1 MCGGVN
7 DSDGK
12 NISNDKANF
21 SLLLILLPLLF
32 FDLCFGRTWAIFFF
46 SFLRWV
52 VDTPNST
59 VGHLSIFSA
68 QVGIFVPLILLRT
81 LVHFYLSSHSFS
93 FFSEVPGTCPFLLAR
108 IFLHNPCLFC
118 IKSFQRERI
127 TTLGTVSDNFFSNF
141 NDWWWMVQQM
151 CASEYLNLTT

>member
-7 DSDGK
+7 DSDGE
-12 NISNDKANF
+12 NISNDKAYF

-32 FDLCFGRTWAIFFF
+32 FDLCFGRIWAIIFF

-59 VGHLSIFSA
+59 IGHLSIFST

-93 FFSEVPGTCPFLLAR
+93 LFSRFRALAPFYFIAY
-108 IFLHNPCLFC
+108 FC
-118 IKSFQRERI
+118 ITLASSALNLFRER
-127 TTLGTVSDNFFSNF
+127 
-141 NDWWWMVQQM
+141 
-151 CASEYLNLTT
+151 E

>member
-7 DSDGK
+7 YSDGE
-12 NISNDKANF
+12 NISNDKAYF
-21 SLLLILLPLLF
+21 LLLLILLSLLF
-32 FDLCFGRTWAIFFF
+32 FDLCFRRTWAISFSSFFF
-46 SFLRWV
+46 RWV

-68 QVGIFVPLILLRT
+68 QVGIFVPLILLWT

-93 FFSEVPGTCPFLLAR
+93 FFSEVPSTCPFLLPH

-118 IKSFQRERI
+118 IESFQRERI
-127 TTLGTVSDNFFSNF
+127 RIFGIVSDNNIFFSN
-141 NDWWWMVQQM
+141 
-151 CASEYLNLTT
+151 LN

>member
-7 DSDGK
+7 DNDGE
-12 NISNDKANF
+12 NISNDKAYF

-32 FDLCFGRTWAIFFF
+32 FDLCFGRTWAIFFLFF

-52 VDTPNST
+52 VDTSNST

-81 LVHFYLSSHSFS
+81 LVHFYLSSHFFLS
-93 FFSEVPGTCPFLLAR
+93 FFSEVPGTCPFLFPR
-108 IFLHNPCLFC
+108 IFWHNPCLFC
-118 IKSFQRERI
+118 IESFQRERI
-127 TTLGTVSDNFFSNF
+127 TIFGTMSDNIFSNF
-141 NDWWWMVQQM
+141 NEW
-151 CASEYLNLTT
+151 

>member
-1 MCGGVN
+1 MIIKLSSHCSSYCYLSSSLIFALGEHGL
-7 DSDGK
+7 S
-12 NISNDKANF
+12 F
-21 SLLLILLPLLF
+21 SLL
-32 FDLCFGRTWAIFFF
+32 FFF
-46 SFLRWV
+46 RWV

-93 FFSEVPGTCPFLLAR
+93 FFSEVPGTCPFLFPR

-118 IKSFQRERI
+118 IESFWRERI
-127 TTLGTVSDNFFSNF
+127 TTLGTVSDNIFSNF
-141 NDWWWMVQQM
+141 NEWWWMV
-151 CASEYLNLTT
+151 